1 MSSRRLKILVLVQGE
16 LGARVAGPAVR
27 GLELSRVLAE
37 RHDVTAAAPNPSS
50 DRLENI
56 RLVPFTRS
64 SVTREAVRHDV
75 VIAPELPPYLLAAVA
90 GRRIL
95 TVSDQFGPVEL
106 EQATLGNDPLVARIV
121 DTQLAMRRLQLRF
134 ADVIVS
140 ANDAQ
145 QERLIGELAALGA
158 RRPRLV
164 TVPFGLPAP
173 PPVSTSHPIR
183 DAIPGIAPDDF
194 LILWWG
200 SIWRWLDAGTALRAF
215 ARVAERRPRVKFVL
229 PAGRAPNAEADVMDA
244 AAEARALAEQ
254 LGLLGRSVFFN
265 EDWIPYEE
273 RHAYLQDADL
283 GLVLHADTPEALIA
297 ARSRYMDYVWCGVP
311 CVLARGDEIARRFG
325 ESGFAALVPALDE
338 DATVAA
344 LERLIDEPATLAAA
358 RAAAP
363 ALAEQFRWPTLVRP
377 LVEEIEEAAGNAGE
391 RSLQRT
397 GALAYASGS
406 YYIRRL
412 GDQLAR
418 RRTATGEH
426 AA

>member
-1 MSSRRLKILVLVQGE
+1 MSRRLKILVLVQGE
-16 LGARVAGPAVR
+16 LGASVAGPAVR
-27 GLELSRVLAE
+27 GLEMSRVLTE
-37 RHDVTAAAPNPSS
+37 RHAVTAATPNPRA
-50 DRLENI
+50 DRLEDL

-64 SVTREAVRHDV
+64 SVLREALRHDV

-90 GRRIL
+90 GRPIL

-106 EQATLGNDPLVARIV
+106 ERATLGDDPLVCRLV
-121 DTQLAMRRLQLRF
+121 ESQRAMRRLQLRF

-145 QERLIGELAALGA
+145 QERLLGELAALGD

-173 PPVSTSHPIR
+173 PPHSNGHPIR
-183 DAIPGIAPDDF
+183 RAIPGVAEDDF
-194 LILWWG
+194 VIVWWG
-200 SIWRWLDAGTALRAF
+200 SIWRWLDAGTALRAV
-215 ARVAERRPRVKFVL
+215 ARIAAGRPHVKFVL
-229 PAGRAPNAEADVMDA
+229 PAGRAPDAGADVMDA
-244 AAEARALAEQ
+244 AADARELAAE
-254 LGLLGRSVFFN
+254 LGLLGRSVFFMEN
-265 EDWIPYEE
+265 WIPYEE

-311 CVLARGDEIARRFG
+311 CVLARGDEIAQRFG
-325 ESGFAALVPALDE
+325 EAGFASLVPPLDE
-338 DATVAA
+338 DATVHA
-344 LERLIDEPATLAAA
+344 LARLIDDPEALARA

-363 ALAEQFRWPTLVRP
+363 ALCRQFRWPELVRP
-377 LVEEIEEAAGNAGE
+377 LVEEIEEAAEVA
-391 RSLQRT
+391 RAQPLQNTR
-397 GALAYASGS
+397 ALAFASGS

-418 RRTATGEH
+418 RRAVTSEPGA
-426 AA
+426 